1 MEDLQTVGKLRSR
14 RTCIDLNYDDPSIV
28 GGVRYGWKLENAQ
41 CNASVIPLKERVE
54 LGKHSLYR

>member
-41 CNASVIPLKERVE
+41 CNASVIPLKERV
-54 LGKHSLYR
+54 S